1 MTMPFEKILTP
12 GVRAGNAVERVG
24 KMVEAGVCAEAIAAQ
39 LSANSPNGRRYTR
52 CDVQTLSN
60 VYQDS
65 RTRVLVTS
73 EQAEAMR
80 KDSVMVGLLL
90 ADA

>member
-1 MTMPFEKILTP
+1 MTVPFEEILTP

-24 KMVEAGVCAEAIAAQ
+24 KLVEADVCVAAIAAQ
-39 LSANSPNGRRYTR
+39 LSANSPNGRRYTQR
-52 CDVQTLSN
+52 DVRTLAD

-65 RTRVLVTS
+65 RTRVLLTS

-80 KDSVMVGLLL
+80 NDVREGCLTFV
-90 ADA
+90 DA